1 MRIGQKPAGV
11 KPEII
16 AIIPARG
23 GSKGI
28 PRKNIRPFA
37 GYPLIAYSI
46 AAALQA
52 GTVTRVIVS
61 TDDQEIAAVARRFGA
76 ETPFLRPAELAAD
89 RTMDL
94 PVFQH
99 ALTWLAEHEGYHP
112 DAVVHLHATTPVRPP
127 GCVDSAV
134 RLLLEHP
141 DADCVRGVVEPGQNP
156 HKMWRIDKQTGHMLP
171 LLTLPGI
178 TEPYNTPRQLLP
190 PVYLQTGHV
199 NVTRPPIIL
208 GGSMTGRVILP
219 YIIDAHFEVDLDTLA
234 DWERG
239 EWLVGKGGLVMVW
252 PKNPFPAESNP
263 KDYHEEN

>member
-1 MRIGQKPAGV
+1 MTTPAV
-11 KPEII
+11 L
-16 AIIPARG
+16 AILPARG

-37 GYPLIAYSI
+37 SFPLIAYSI

-52 GTVTRVIVS
+52 KTVTRVVVS
-61 TDDQEIAAVARRFGA
+61 TDDQEIADIARRFGA

-99 ALTWLAEHEGYHP
+99 ALTWLAEHEDYHP
-112 DAVVHLHATTPVRPP
+112 DIVLHLHPTSPVRPR
-127 GCVDSAV
+127 GFLDKAV

-141 DADCVRGVVEPGQNP
+141 QASCVRSVVQPGQNP
-156 HKMWRIDKQTGHMLP
+156 YKMWHIDEQTGQMLP
-171 LLTLPGI
+171 LLPVSGI
-178 TEPYNTPRQLLP
+178 KEPFNTPRQLLP

-199 NVTRPPIIL
+199 NVICPAVIL
-208 GGSMTGRVILP
+208 GGSMTGSVILP
-219 YIIDAHFEVDLDTLA
+219 CIIDPHFEVDLDTLA

-239 EWLVGKGGLVMVW
+239 EWLVGKGGLDMVW
-252 PKNPFPAESNP
+252 PQDPSPTESSPRGDHAKN
-263 KDYHEEN
+263 

>member
-1 MRIGQKPAGV
+1 MTIHEV
-11 KPEII
+11 LVL
-16 AIIPARG
+16 IPARG

-46 AAALQA
+46 AAGLQA
-52 GTVTRVIVS
+52 ETVRRVIVS
-61 TDDQEIAAVARRFGA
+61 TDDQEIAEVARRYGA

-99 ALTWLAEHEGYHP
+99 ALAWLGEHEGYYP
-112 DAVVHLHATTPVRPP
+112 DIVVHLHATTPVRPP

-141 DADCVRGVVEPGQNP
+141 QADCVRGVVEPGQNP
-156 HKMWRIDKQTGHMLP
+156 HKMWRIDAQTGYMLP
-171 LLTLPGI
+171 LLTIPGI
-178 TEPYNTPRQLLP
+178 AEPYNTPRQLLP

-199 NVTRPPIIL
+199 NAVRPAVIL
-208 GGSMTGRVILP
+208 GGSMTGRAILP
-219 YIIDAHFEVDLDTLA
+219 FVLDAHFEVDLDTLA

-239 EWLVGKGGLVMVW
+239 EWLVGKGELKMIR
-252 PKNPFPAESNP
+252 P
-263 KDYHEEN
+263 KDPSPDESKPEDSHEEN